1 MKIKNILITGGT
13 GFIGAHVVKR
23 LHKDGHNLTLLVRE
37 TSDISQFEDLK
48 NIKYVIGDIRDILS
62 IRKAADSVDLI
73 YHLAA
78 YVGIWA
84 KKYSTYE
91 EINVNGT
98 ENVVKVTLEL
108 NKKLIYMSSFT
119 AIGPSPENCEEPVDE
134 SYENSDNLCMDY
146 EKSKFAAKKLV
157 KEYIKK
163 GLKATLIYPGI
174 VFGPGDFNIFGQMLY
189 DIVRG
194 KFLGCPGKGDSVAV
208 FTYIKDLAEV
218 MANIAERDDIYGENY
233 IIGGVSI
240 KFGEYLDTIAEVADV
255 KKPRHLPMSG
265 AMFYGWLCETK
276 AKITNKVPYITRA
289 NLNGLKF
296 NREYSSKKAID
307 KLGYKITPLREA
319 LQETVKWYQDY
330 IENEK
335 KKN

>member
-1 MKIKNILITGGT
+1 M
-13 GFIGAHVVKR
+13 
-23 LHKDGHNLTLLVRE
+23 TLLVRE
-37 TSDISQFEDLK
+37 TSDIAQFEDLK
-48 NIKYVIGDIRDILS
+48 DIKYVIGDIRDIIS
-62 IRKAADSVDLI
+62 IRKAADNVDLI

-84 KKYSTYE
+84 KNYSTYE

-98 ENVVKVTLEL
+98 ENVAKVAVEM

-119 AIGPSPENCEEPVDE
+119 AIGATPEECEEPVDE
-134 SYENSDNLCMDY
+134 SYENPDIICMDY
-146 EKSKFAAKKLV
+146 EKSKFAAKNIV
-157 KEYIKK
+157 KEYIKN
-163 GLKATLIYPGI
+163 GLKATLLYPAI

-194 KFLGCPGKGDSVAV
+194 KFLGCPGKGDSIAC
-208 FTYIKDLAEV
+208 FTYVKDLAEI
-218 MANIAERDDIYGENY
+218 MAKIAERDDIYGEDF
-233 IIGGVSI
+233 ILGGENI
-240 KFGEYLDTIAEVADV
+240 KFGEYLDTIAEVADI

-276 AKITNKVPYITRA
+276 AKITNKIPYVTRSTLSA
-289 NLNGLKF
+289 LKY

-319 LQETVKWYQDY
+319 LQETIKWYQNY
-330 IENEK
+330 LEK
-335 KKN
+335 EKNN